1 MTLEFIQGNV
11 AVFNTGTALPHSAN
25 DIIQAQDFPSLP
37 PTFLETFDFWP
48 ES

>member
-11 AVFNTGTALPHSAN
+11 AVFNTGTALPHSTN